1 MIGFFRKIEFSSQGV
16 ILRGR
21 LYLPESKLKKPPI
34 IVMPH
39 GFTTTISGMTADKYA
54 EKFQESGIAVILYDH
69 PNFGISDG
77 EPRQEI
83 FLDPSQGLY

>member
-1 MIGFFRKIEFSSQGV
+1 
-16 ILRGR
+16 
-21 LYLPESKLKKPPI
+21 
-34 IVMPH
+34 MPH